1 MLYADLDDDGQIET
15 PEEILWEGHYYPFG
29 MEMKGPWMDQ
39 PTQETNYKYNGIEK
53 EEHHGLNINIAAYR
67 VLDPAV
73 GQWCSVDP
81 KAEVLGGMSP
91 YQAMNNN
98 PVSMSDPDG
107 DLAFLAVVGIGA
119 TIGAGTHTMSHL
131 IQNNGT
137 FQNWNWG
144 AFVGS
149 IVAGGVGAGVSGA
162 LANVGIGG
170 FAGGFG
176 TGAAS
181 GLTQSTVSGLING
194 NLDGGVIA
202 QSTFM
207 GGLIGGTI
215 SGIGAAID
223 GRNFGDGSKLLET
236 DVLASDLTIG
246 DVKQNA
252 KYNCGPACGESI
264 DGTLTQDNIRDWF
277 GGDPNTTGIAD
288 AYLWQEFANRTG
300 KRVIGTANLGDPTTV
315 ANSMNS
321 GAKIVATLRNAD
333 VNAAGHSVVLKSVTK
348 KTFEKLNGKIVH
360 RYSVGIMNP
369 SVGHVTS
376 RSWSSMSRVNRFFIF
391 R

>member
-1 MLYADLDDDGQIET
+1 M
-15 PEEILWEGHYYPFG
+15 
-29 MEMKGPWMDQ
+29 
-39 PTQETNYKYNGIEK
+39 
-53 EEHHGLNINIAAYR
+53 GL
-67 VLDPAV
+67 
-73 GQWCSVDP
+73 
-81 KAEVLGGMSP
+81 SP
-91 YQAMNNN
+91 YN
-98 PVSMSDPDG
+98 SMLNSPMVNADPMG
-107 DLAFLAVVGIGA
+107 DEPITLAAIAIGMA
-119 TIGAGTHTMSHL
+119 IGAGTHTASHL

-144 AFVGS
+144 AFAGS
-149 IVAGGVGAGVSGA
+149 IVAGGIGAGVSGA
-162 LANVGIGG
+162 LANAGIGG

-181 GLTQSTVSGLING
+181 GLAQSTVSGLINK

-202 QSTFM
+202 QSTLM

-236 DVLASDLTIG
+236 DVLASDLSIA

-252 KYNCGPACGESI
+252 KYNCSPACGESI

-277 GGDPNTTGIAD
+277 GGNPETTGIPDVDMWRKFAD
-288 AYLWQEFANRTG
+288 RTG
-300 KRVIGTANLGDPTTV
+300 KRMISSANLGDPATV
-315 ANSMNS
+315 ASSINS

-348 KTFEKLNGKIVH
+348 RTFEKLNGKIVH

-369 SVGHVTS
+369 SVGRVTS
-376 RSWSSMSRVNRFFIF
+376 RSWGSMSRVNRFFIL